1 MFNFSMTELLVVLGV
16 ALLVFGPSRLPEI
29 GRAVGKGIREF
40 KDATTGNK
48 EEAVKAVANESSAS
62 KENTK

>member
-1 MFNFSMTELLVVLGV
+1 MFNFSMTELIVVLGV

-40 KDATTGNK
+40 KDATNGTK
-48 EEAVKAVANESSAS
+48 EEAGKNTVTEASAP

>member
-40 KDATTGNK
+40 KDATNGPK
-48 EEAVKAVANESSAS
+48 EEAVKAVTTESSSSNEQA
-62 KENTK
+62 K